1 MMSSHQPE
9 ADVIDDL
16 ANRLHSLAIHLLRR
30 VRSVDREAGLTAE
43 RLSLLSVLV
52 YGGDH
57 TIGELAEAEM
67 VSLPAVTR
75 SVTALESAGLLV
87 RARDQGDRRRVRVSA
102 TGEGRRLMEE
112 ARGRRL
118 RALRRDLGQISGAD
132 AATLATAIEI
142 LETMIGQGAPP
153 SPHTVQH

>member
-1 MMSSHQPE
+1 MSSHDPQPE
-9 ADVIDDL
+9 VIEDL

-30 VRSVDREAGLTAE
+30 VRSVDRESGLTAE

-52 YGGDH
+52 YGGDR
-57 TIGELAEAEM
+57 TIGELAETEM

-75 SVTALESAGLLV
+75 SVTALEDAGLV
-87 RARDQGDRRRVRVSA
+87 TRTRDSDDRRRVRVSA
-102 TGEGRRLMEE
+102 TAEGRRLTEE

-118 RALRRDLGQISGAD
+118 RALQHDLGQISGAD
-132 AATLATAIEI
+132 AATLAGAIEI

-153 SPHTVQH
+153 PPNTNQQ